1 MIEMWYSWLLDYGK
15 NKQIS
20 KLTLVL
26 SRNTGP
32 SISFDF
38 LFHLLESSLC
48 VAQIC
53 PLPGFS
59 FVHFRYSIGL
69 ALCFFCANH
78 IIFGVLRVNKI
89 IYFFDWFK
97 ITISLAFVCN
107 FQNLVSKSRFKRV
120 TGLEYRSKNV
130 AERKKQNY

>member
-1 MIEMWYSWLLDYGK
+1 MLDYGK

-69 ALCFFCANH
+69 ALCFFAPTTYFLVFCVSTKSYMFLTGSKSQSLWLLSAIFQIWCQNH
-78 IIFGVLRVNKI
+78 VLRG
-89 IYFFDWFK
+89 
-97 ITISLAFVCN
+97 SLVWNTEARMS
-107 FQNLVSKSRFKRV
+107 LK
-120 TGLEYRSKNV
+120 
-130 AERKKQNY
+130 

>member
-1 MIEMWYSWLLDYGK
+1 MIEIWYSWLLDYGK

-32 SISFDF
+32 CISFQFSLSLVRIISLRGSTLSSSWILFISPLQIFNWSCVIF
-38 LFHLLESSLC
+38 LRQPHNFW
-48 VAQIC
+48 
-53 PLPGFS
+53 
-59 FVHFRYSIGL
+59 
-69 ALCFFCANH
+69 CFAYQQNH
-78 IIFGVLRVNKI
+78 I
-89 IYFFDWFK
+89 FFDWFK

-120 TGLEYRSKNV
+120 TGLEYRRNLKLPS
-130 AERKKQNY
+130 